1 MPNKPA
7 VVGSHGER
15 ATRHSATRGGP
26 RPQTSPRVY
35 VEAWPGGGWTVR
47 IAGHP
52 VPISRHDTEEDAL
65 ERAAAY
71 RRGLERE
78 RAEAGDRKSW

>member
-1 MPNKPA
+1 MP
-7 VVGSHGER
+7 GDRR
-15 ATRHSATRGGP
+15 AHHAP

-78 RAEAGDRKSW
+78 RAEAGGRKSW

>member
-1 MPNKPA
+1 MPNKPS

-15 ATRHSATRGGP
+15 ATRRSATRGAP
-26 RPQTSPRVY
+26 RPKTSPRVY

-52 VPISRHDTEEDAL
+52 VPISRHDIEEDAL

>member
-1 MPNKPA
+1 
-7 VVGSHGER
+7 
-15 ATRHSATRGGP
+15 
-26 RPQTSPRVY
+26 
-35 VEAWPGGGWTVR
+35 VR

-65 ERAAAY
+65 DRAAAY
-71 RRGLERE
+71 RRGLKRE

>member
-1 MPNKPA
+1 MPNKPS
-7 VVGSHGER
+7 VVGRHGEH
-15 ATRHSATRGGP
+15 ATRRSATRGAPG
-26 RPQTSPRVY
+26 PQTSPRVY
-35 VEAWPGGGWTVR
+35 VEPWPGGGWTVR

-52 VPISRHDTEEDAL
+52 VPISRHDTEEEAL

-78 RAEAGDRKSW
+78 RTEAGNRGSE